1 MSFITLPVLL
11 FTVILSGIATHIYN
25 AKQEKVLKA
34 ELDRERIR
42 LGYADPEAD
51 EEELEPLNLDSELV
65 EIVRECH
72 LLGQLSCDS
81 GAEGD
86 DEDVGSQETN
96 SPILSNM

>member
-51 EEELEPLNLDSELV
+51 EEELEPLNLDSELG
-65 EIVRECH
+65 EIVRECN
-72 LLGQLSCDS
+72 LLSWDS